1 MALAPQ
7 SPEPD
12 LSGINLQRKREGYT
26 DLLLGSK
33 DGLTVIAGAID
44 IGPYSD
50 PAKFASRLEIS
61 DMQHFNDK
69 SESVLWEVVEKHGLD
84 FSPVS
89 EDADTVTINAGAE
102 TDQESPWKKAEG
114 WQVVDPDAPEQ
125 TSILARVAASSA
137 NSERQK
143 QQELLTTIAA
153 FEARHPEYAQE
164 LRTKLAMTNPRKDG
178 EHWLTE
184 VQVKRTNQEPIP
196 TEEELDTI
204 HRIVTA
210 MLGENVMSNFSVRV
224 QQQLV
229 EENELLGKKPD
240 EFWFDVLMKYGD

>member
-1 MALAPQ
+1 MTLTPRP
-7 SPEPD
+7 PELD
-12 LSGINLQRKREGYT
+12 LSGINLQKKREGYS
-26 DLLLGSK
+26 DLLLGTK

-44 IGPYSD
+44 VGPYSS
-50 PAKFASRLEIS
+50 PVQFASRLEIL
-61 DMQHFNDK
+61 DLQHLNDT
-69 SESVLWEVVEKHGLD
+69 SESVLWGVVEQHDLE
-84 FSPVS
+84 FSPESDVT
-89 EDADTVTINAGAE
+89 DTASTQAGEE
-102 TDQESPWKKAEG
+102 TDQKSPWKKSEG

-125 TSILARVAASSA
+125 TSLLARVAASSA
-137 NSERQK
+137 NSERMK
-143 QQELLTTIAA
+143 QEELLTTMAA
-153 FEARHPEYAQE
+153 FEARHPQYAQE
-164 LRTKLAMTNPRKDG
+164 LRTKLAMKNPRRDG

-210 MLGENVMSNFSVRV
+210 MLGENVMSNFSLRV

-229 EENELLGKKPD
+229 EENPLLGKKSD